1 VLDAMDDYYRRSH
14 ANVHRGVHTLAEE
27 ATSAY
32 EGARAAV
39 ADFIGAR
46 DRAEVVFTGGT
57 TEAINLVAASW
68 GQANLGPDDA
78 VLLTTME
85 HHANLVPWQ
94 LLAERTGVEL
104 RHLPLDP
111 DGALDLSSLDDLLD
125 ERVKLVSFVHVSN
138 TLGLRNPVAEIVAAA
153 RAVGAR
159 VLLDAAQSVAHMPL
173 DVGELDV
180 DFLAF
185 GGHKMLG
192 PTGIGVLWARRELL
206 DAMPPWQGGGEM
218 IRRVG
223 LQRSTY
229 NDAPFKFEAGTPP
242 IAEAVGLH
250 AAITYLGAVGM
261 EAVGEHGRALAKA
274 AACRLADIPGLRL
287 LGGGPEVEREGVVS
301 FTLEGVHPHDLA
313 TILDGQGIAVR
324 AGHHC
329 TMPLHEALGIP
340 ASTRASFAMYN
351 DLADVDALAEGL
363 EAARGI
369 FGLG

>member
-1 VLDAMDDYYRRSH
+1 M
-14 ANVHRGVHTLAEE
+14 
-27 ATSAY
+27 
-32 EGARAAV
+32 
-39 ADFIGAR
+39 
-46 DRAEVVFTGGT
+46 
-57 TEAINLVAASW
+57 
-68 GQANLGPDDA
+68 
-78 VLLTTME
+78 
-85 HHANLVPWQ
+85 
-94 LLAERTGVEL
+94 
-104 RHLPLDP
+104 
-111 DGALDLSSLDDLLD
+111 
-125 ERVKLVSFVHVSN
+125 
-138 TLGLRNPVAEIVAAA
+138 
-153 RAVGAR
+153 
-159 VLLDAAQSVAHMPL
+159 LDAAQSVAHMPL

-185 GGHKMLG
+185 GAHKMLG
-192 PTGIGVLWARRELL
+192 PTGIGALWARRELL

-242 IAEAVGLH
+242 IAEAVGMH
-250 AAITYLGAVGM
+250 AAITYLSAVGM
-261 EAVGEHGRALAKA
+261 EAIGEHGRMLARA
-274 AACRLADIPGLRL
+274 AAQRLADIPGIRL
-287 LGGGPEVEREGVVS
+287 LGGGPEAEREGLVS

-313 TILDGQGIAVR
+313 TILDGKAIAVR

-340 ASTRASFAMYN
+340 ASTRASFALYN

>member
-27 ATSAY
+27 ATAAY

-46 DRAEVVFTGGT
+46 DRAEIVFTGGT

-94 LLAERTGVEL
+94 MLAERTGVEL
-104 RHLPLDP
+104 RHLPLDA

-138 TLGLRNPVAEIVAAA
+138 TLGLRNPVTEIVAAA

-159 VLLDAAQSVAHMPL
+159 VMLDAAQSVAHMPL

-185 GGHKMLG
+185 GAHKMLG
-192 PTGIGVLWARRELL
+192 PTGIGALWARRELL
-206 DAMPPWQGGGEM
+206 DTMPPWQGGGEM

-242 IAEAVGLH
+242 IAEAVGMH
-250 AAITYLGAVGM
+250 AAIAYLAAVGM
-261 EAVGEHGRALAKA
+261 EAIGEHGRMLARA
-274 AACRLADIPGLRL
+274 AAQRLADIPGIRL
-287 LGGGPEVEREGVVS
+287 LGGGPEVEREGLVS